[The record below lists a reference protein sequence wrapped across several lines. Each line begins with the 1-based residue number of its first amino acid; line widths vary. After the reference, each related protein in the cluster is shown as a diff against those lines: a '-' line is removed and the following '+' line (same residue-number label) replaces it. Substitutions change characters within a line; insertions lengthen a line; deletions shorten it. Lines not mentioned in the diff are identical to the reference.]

1 MFTIL
6 SQEVKKDMMK
16 ILLKCTR
23 RPQVEVV
30 EVEDEEDT
38 VVDDVLIVE
47 IENKMVWSFVIGEEN
62 IKFQQM
68 VSFLRMKALLKML
81 DMQDTHVLHNVL
93 S

>member
-6 SQEVKKDMMK
+6 SQEVKKDTMK
-16 ILLKCTR
+16 ILQR
-23 RPQVEVV
+23 FIIQVEPQEDH
-30 EVEDEEDT
+30 EVMKDI

>member
-1 MFTIL
+1 
-6 SQEVKKDMMK
+6 MMK

-30 EVEDEEDT
+30 EDGEDIVE
-38 VVDDVLIVE
+38 VDVLIVE

>member
-1 MFTIL
+1 
-6 SQEVKKDMMK
+6 MK

>member
-1 MFTIL
+1 
-6 SQEVKKDMMK
+6 MK
-16 ILLKCTR
+16 ILQR
-23 RPQVEVV
+23 FIIQVEIQEDH
-30 EVEDEEDT
+30 EVMKDI

-81 DMQDTHVLHNVL
+81 DMQDTRVLHNVL